1 MDELTQSLDAFGPWD
16 WACVGANLT
25 AAALGIFAIRCWR
38 GMPGVL
44 PPLPV
49 SASNAA
55 LGVVTGVMSFGLILG
70 LIYAAVAQAFSTHFG
85 ISQAHEFT
93 AQFIGQSAAALS
105 MVAMGALVPET
116 LRWAPDVAA
125 DESSDGPLR
134 RSVRAFTFPRLLL
147 ALLILF
153 AVGLALTALWK
164 GVHVGWTQLF
174 QDGLL
179 GEPPADEPQGVVDSV
194 LKTDVDSW
202 RFGTIVLAVT
212 IGAPIMEELAFR
224 GMLYPG
230 LRRIL
235 SDSNQWCRG
244 ILWLAIVLPITAWLC
259 SGSNLDVFA
268 IPDLDPKSLMPAD
281 GSTGKRREV
290 LILINFVIKSAAL
303 LLISSSFAVAM
314 VKLASERHA
323 RWIAVALTG
332 AIFSAVHGS
341 ASAALPLF
349 GFGAFMCLVRDRY
362 GLLTCMAAHACFNGW
377 NLVWLKLAPAASTL

>member
-25 AAALGIFAIRCWR
+25 AAALGIFALRCWR

-55 LGVVTGVMSFGLILG
+55 LGVVTGVMSFGLVFG
-70 LIYAAVAQAFSTHFG
+70 LVLAAAAQAFSSHFG
-85 ISQAHEFT
+85 LAQAHVFT
-93 AQFIGQSAAALS
+93 AAFIGQSAAAVT

-116 LRWAPDVAA
+116 LRWAPDVAT
-125 DESSDGPLR
+125 DEPSTSPLR
-134 RSVRAFTFPRLLL
+134 RALRAFSFSRLLL
-147 ALLILF
+147 VLLILF
-153 AVGLALTALWK
+153 ALGLALAAIWK

-174 QDGLL
+174 QQGLV
-179 GEPPADEPQGVVDSV
+179 GEPPADEPQDIVESV

-202 RFGTIVLAVT
+202 RFGTIILAVS

-230 LRRIL
+230 LRRL
-235 SDSNQWCRG
+235 M
-244 ILWLAIVLPITAWLC
+244 AA
-259 SGSNLDVFA
+259 GS
-268 IPDLDPKSLMPAD
+268 P
-281 GSTGKRREV
+281 E
-290 LILINFVIKSAAL
+290 
-303 LLISSSFAVAM
+303 
-314 VKLASERHA
+314 HA
-323 RWIAVALTG
+323 RWIAVCLTG
-332 AIFSAVHGS
+332 AIFSAAHQS
-341 ASAALPLF
+341 PSAALPLF

-377 NLVWLKLAPAASTL
+377 NLLWLKLAPAASTL

>member
-55 LGVVTGVMSFGLILG
+55 LGVVTSLMSFGLIFGLVLG
-70 LIYAAVAQAFSTHFG
+70 MAAQAFSTHFG
-85 ISQAHEFT
+85 IAQAHMFT
-93 AQFIGQSAAALS
+93 AAFIGQSAATLAML
-105 MVAMGALVPET
+105 AMGSLVPET

-125 DESSDGPLR
+125 DEPSDGPLR
-134 RSVRAFTFPRLLL
+134 RTLRAFTFPRLLL

-153 AVGLALTALWK
+153 ALGLALAALWK

-174 QDGLL
+174 QNGLV
-179 GEPPADEPQGVVDSV
+179 GEPPADEPQDIVDSV

-202 RFGTIVLAVT
+202 RFVTIILAVT
-212 IGAPIMEELAFR
+212 IGAPVMEELAFR

-235 SDSNQWCRG
+235 SDSNQWYRG
-244 ILWLAIVLPITAWLC
+244 ILWLAIVLPITAWIC
-259 SGSNLDVFA
+259 SGLNLDVFA

-281 GSTGKRREV
+281 GSTGKRRAV
-290 LILINFVIKSAAL
+290 LILINFLIKSAPL
-303 LLISSSFAVAM
+303 LLISTPFAVAM
-314 VKLASERHA
+314 AKLATERHA

-332 AIFSAVHGS
+332 LTFSIVHQS
-341 ASAALPLF
+341 PSAALPLF

-377 NLVWLKLAPAASTL
+377 NLVWLKLAPNASTL

>member
-25 AAALGIFAIRCWR
+25 AAALGVFAIRCWR

-55 LGVVTGVMSFGLILG
+55 LGVVTGVMSFGLVFG
-70 LIYAAVAQAFSTHFG
+70 LVLAAAAQAFSSHFG
-85 ISQAHEFT
+85 LAQAHVFT
-93 AQFIGQSAAALS
+93 AAFIGQSAAAVT

-116 LRWAPDVAA
+116 LRWAPDVAS
-125 DESSDGPLR
+125 DEPSTSPLR
-134 RSVRAFTFPRLLL
+134 RALRAFSFSRLLL
-147 ALLILF
+147 VLLILF
-153 AVGLALTALWK
+153 ALGLALAAIWK

-174 QDGLL
+174 QQGLV
-179 GEPPADEPQGVVDSV
+179 GEPPADEPQDIVDSV

-202 RFGTIVLAVT
+202 RFGTIILAVS

-230 LRRIL
+230 LRRL
-235 SDSNQWCRG
+235 M
-244 ILWLAIVLPITAWLC
+244 AA
-259 SGSNLDVFA
+259 GS
-268 IPDLDPKSLMPAD
+268 P
-281 GSTGKRREV
+281 E
-290 LILINFVIKSAAL
+290 
-303 LLISSSFAVAM
+303 
-314 VKLASERHA
+314 HA
-323 RWIAVALTG
+323 RWIAVCLTG
-332 AIFSAVHGS
+332 AIFSAAHQS
-341 ASAALPLF
+341 PSAALPLF

>member
-1 MDELTQSLDAFGPWD
+1 MDELTQALDTFGPWD

-25 AAALGIFAIRCWR
+25 AAVLGFFGLRCWR
-38 GMPGVL
+38 GMPGL
-44 PPLPV
+44 SAPLPV

-55 LGVVTGVMSFGLILG
+55 LGVVTGVMAFTVVFGLVL
-70 LIYAAVAQAFSTHFG
+70 AAAAQAFSSHFG
-85 ISQAHEFT
+85 LAQAHMFT
-93 AQFIGQSAAALS
+93 AAFLGQSAAALT
-105 MVAMGALVPET
+105 MIAMGALVPET
-116 LRWAPDVAA
+116 LRWAPDVTA
-125 DESSDGPLR
+125 DEPGESPLR
-134 RSVRAFTFPRLLL
+134 RAARAFSFSRLLL

-153 AVGLALTALWK
+153 GIGLAFSAVWK

-174 QDGLL
+174 QHGLA
-179 GEPPADEPQGVVDSV
+179 GEPPVDAPQDIVDSV

-202 RFGTIVLAVT
+202 RFVTIIFAVT

-259 SGSNLDVFA
+259 SGLNLDVFA

-303 LLISSSFAVAM
+303 LLLSSPVAVAM

-323 RWIAVALTG
+323 RWIAVCLTG
-332 AIFSAVHGS
+332 AIFSAAHQS
-341 ASAALPLF
+341 PSAALPLF

-377 NLVWLKLAPAASTL
+377 NLAWLKLAPAASTL

>member
-85 ISQAHEFT
+85 MAQAHMFT
-93 AQFIGQSAAALS
+93 AAFIGQSAAALS

-174 QDGLL
+174 QHGLA
-179 GEPPADEPQGVVDSV
+179 GEPPVDAPQDIVDSV

-202 RFGTIVLAVT
+202 RFGTIILAVS

-230 LRRIL
+230 LRRL
-235 SDSNQWCRG
+235 F
-244 ILWLAIVLPITAWLC
+244 VT
-259 SGSNLDVFA
+259 GSA
-268 IPDLDPKSLMPAD
+268 
-281 GSTGKRREV
+281 
-290 LILINFVIKSAAL
+290 
-303 LLISSSFAVAM
+303 
-314 VKLASERHA
+314 RHE
-323 RWIAVALTG
+323 RWIAAGLTG
-332 AIFSAVHGS
+332 VIFSAAHQS
-341 ASAALPLF
+341 PSAALPLF

-377 NLVWLKLAPAASTL
+377 NLAWLKLAPAASTL

>member
-25 AAALGIFAIRCWR
+25 AAALGIFALRCWR

-49 SASNAA
+49 SAMNAA
-55 LGVVTGVMSFGLILG
+55 LGVVTGVMSFGVIFG
-70 LIYAAVAQAFSTHFG
+70 LVLAAAAQAFSSHFG
-85 ISQAHEFT
+85 IAQAHVFT
-93 AQFIGQSAAALS
+93 AAFIGQSAAAVS
-105 MVAMGALVPET
+105 MATMGSLIPET

-125 DESSDGPLR
+125 DEPSDGPFR
-134 RSVRAFTFPRLLL
+134 RTLRAFTFPRLLL
-147 ALLILF
+147 VLLALF
-153 AVGLALTALWK
+153 ALGLALAALWK

-174 QDGLL
+174 QHGLA
-179 GEPPADEPQGVVDSV
+179 GEPPADAPQDIVDSV

-202 RFGTIVLAVT
+202 RFGTIILAVT
-212 IGAPIMEELAFR
+212 IGAPVMEELAFR

-230 LRRIL
+230 LRRLL
-235 SDSNQWCRG
+235 SG
-244 ILWLAIVLPITAWLC
+244 AT
-259 SGSNLDVFA
+259 
-268 IPDLDPKSLMPAD
+268 
-281 GSTGKRREV
+281 
-290 LILINFVIKSAAL
+290 
-303 LLISSSFAVAM
+303 
-314 VKLASERHA
+314 ERHA

-332 AIFSAVHGS
+332 LIFSAAHGS
-341 ASAALPLF
+341 PSAALPLF

>member
-25 AAALGIFAIRCWR
+25 AAALGIFALRCWR

-55 LGVVTGVMSFGLILG
+55 LGVVTGVMSFGLVFG
-70 LIYAAVAQAFSTHFG
+70 LVLAAAAQAFSSHFG
-85 ISQAHEFT
+85 LAQAHVFT
-93 AQFIGQSAAALS
+93 AAFIGQSAAAVT

-116 LRWAPDVAA
+116 LRWAPDVAS
-125 DESSDGPLR
+125 DEPSTSPLR
-134 RSVRAFTFPRLLL
+134 RALRAFSFSRLLL
-147 ALLILF
+147 VLLILF
-153 AVGLALTALWK
+153 ALGLALAAIWK

-174 QDGLL
+174 QQGLV
-179 GEPPADEPQGVVDSV
+179 GEPPADEPQDIVDSV

-202 RFGTIVLAVT
+202 RFGTIILAVS

-230 LRRIL
+230 LRRL
-235 SDSNQWCRG
+235 M
-244 ILWLAIVLPITAWLC
+244 AA
-259 SGSNLDVFA
+259 GS
-268 IPDLDPKSLMPAD
+268 P
-281 GSTGKRREV
+281 E
-290 LILINFVIKSAAL
+290 
-303 LLISSSFAVAM
+303 
-314 VKLASERHA
+314 HA
-323 RWIAVALTG
+323 RWIAVCLTG
-332 AIFSAVHGS
+332 AIFSAAHQS
-341 ASAALPLF
+341 PSAALPLF

>member
-25 AAALGIFAIRCWR
+25 AAAIGIFALRCWR
-38 GMPGVL
+38 GMPA
-44 PPLPV
+44 V
-49 SASNAA
+49 SAPPATSAMNAA
-55 LGVVTGVMSFGLILG
+55 LGLVTGLMSFGLIFG
-70 LIYAAVAQAFSTHFG
+70 LVLAAAAQAFSSHFG
-85 ISQAHEFT
+85 LAQAHVFT
-93 AQFIGQSAAALS
+93 AAFIGQSAAALS
-105 MVAMGALVPET
+105 MLAMGSLVPET
-116 LRWAPDVAA
+116 LRWVPDTAPENPA
-125 DESSDGPLR
+125 DSPLR
-134 RSVRAFTFPRLLL
+134 RATRAFTFPRLLL
-147 ALLILF
+147 VMLALF
-153 AVGLALTALWK
+153 ALGMALAALWK

-174 QDGLL
+174 QHGLV
-179 GEPPADEPQGVVDSV
+179 GEPPADEPQDIVDSV
-194 LKTDVDSW
+194 LKTDVDTW

-259 SGSNLDVFA
+259 SGLNLDAFA

-281 GSTGKRREV
+281 GSTGKKREV

-303 LLISSSFAVAM
+303 LLISSPFAVAM
-314 VKLASERHA
+314 AKLASERHA

-332 AIFSAVHGS
+332 LIFSAAHQS
-341 ASAALPLF
+341 PSAALPLF

-377 NLVWLKLAPAASTL
+377 NLVWLKLAPNASTL

>member
-1 MDELTQSLDAFGPWD
+1 MDEFTQSLDAFGPWD

-25 AAALGIFAIRCWR
+25 AAALGIFALRCWR

-55 LGVVTGVMSFGLILG
+55 LGVVTGVMSFGLVFG
-70 LIYAAVAQAFSTHFG
+70 LVLAAAAQAFSSHFG
-85 ISQAHEFT
+85 LAQAHVFT
-93 AQFIGQSAAALS
+93 AAFIGQSAAAVT

-116 LRWAPDVAA
+116 LRWAPDVAS
-125 DESSDGPLR
+125 DEPSTSPLR
-134 RSVRAFTFPRLLL
+134 RALRAFSFSRLLL
-147 ALLILF
+147 VLLILF
-153 AVGLALTALWK
+153 ALGLALAAIWK

-174 QDGLL
+174 QQGLV
-179 GEPPADEPQGVVDSV
+179 GEPPADEPQDIVDSV

-202 RFGTIVLAVT
+202 RFGTIILAVS

-230 LRRIL
+230 LRRL
-235 SDSNQWCRG
+235 M
-244 ILWLAIVLPITAWLC
+244 AA
-259 SGSNLDVFA
+259 GS
-268 IPDLDPKSLMPAD
+268 P
-281 GSTGKRREV
+281 E
-290 LILINFVIKSAAL
+290 
-303 LLISSSFAVAM
+303 
-314 VKLASERHA
+314 HA
-323 RWIAVALTG
+323 RWIAVCLTG
-332 AIFSAVHGS
+332 AIFSAAHQS
-341 ASAALPLF
+341 PSAALPLF